1 MQSSPHV
8 IDLRELK
15 TKLSANK
22 RTMAC
27 IVMIMMVIL
36 NMAIGNDTIGDVSS
50 DDVDDDDYDDGNDD
64 DDNGKMN
71 ACTSTMSLR
80 SCFV

>member
-8 IDLRELK
+8 NDLRELNA
-15 TKLSANK
+15 KLSANK

-27 IVMIMMVIL
+27 IVTIMMVIL
-36 NMAIGNDTIGDVSS
+36 NMAIGNDTIGNVSS
-50 DDVDDDDYDDGNDD
+50 DDDDD

-71 ACTSTMSLR
+71 ACTSIMSLR

>member
-1 MQSSPHV
+1 MQSSRHV
-8 IDLRELK
+8 NDLRELK
-15 TKLSANK
+15 VKLSANK

-36 NMAIGNDTIGDVSS
+36 NMTIGNDTIGDVSS
-50 DDVDDDDYDDGNDD
+50 DDDYDYDDDYDDGD
-64 DDNGKMN
+64 GKMN
-71 ACTSTMSLR
+71 ARTSIMPLR

>member
-8 IDLRELK
+8 NDLRELK

-36 NMAIGNDTIGDVSS
+36 NMAIGNDTIGNVSS
-50 DDVDDDDYDDGNDD
+50 DDDD

-71 ACTSTMSLR
+71 ARTSIMSLR

>member
-27 IVMIMMVIL
+27 IVTIMMVIL

-50 DDVDDDDYDDGNDD
+50 DDDDYDDDD
-64 DDNGKMN
+64 DDDDGKMN
-71 ACTSTMSLR
+71 ACTSIMSLR

>member
-8 IDLRELK
+8 NDLRELK

-22 RTMAC
+22 RTTAC

-50 DDVDDDDYDDGNDD
+50 DDDDYDDDD
-64 DDNGKMN
+64 GKMN
-71 ACTSTMSLR
+71 ACKSIMSLR

>member
-8 IDLRELK
+8 NDLRELK
-15 TKLSANK
+15 AKLSANK
-22 RTMAC
+22 RITAC
-27 IVMIMMVIL
+27 IVMIMKVIL
-36 NMAIGNDTIGDVSS
+36 DMAIGNDTIGDASS
-50 DDVDDDDYDDGNDD
+50 DDDDDD

-71 ACTSTMSLR
+71 ARTSIMSLR

>member
-8 IDLRELK
+8 NDLRELK
-15 TKLSANK
+15 VKLSANK

-36 NMAIGNDTIGDVSS
+36 NMTIGIDTMGDVSS
-50 DDVDDDDYDDGNDD
+50 DDDDDDDDDYDDDD
-64 DDNGKMN
+64 DGDDVD
-71 ACTSTMSLR
+71 SQ
-80 SCFV
+80 

>member
-1 MQSSPHV
+1 MQSPPHV
-8 IDLRELK
+8 NDLRELK
-15 TKLSANK
+15 GKLSANK

-36 NMAIGNDTIGDVSS
+36 NMAIGIDTIGDVSS
-50 DDVDDDDYDDGNDD
+50 DAGDDDD

-71 ACTSTMSLR
+71 ARTSIMSLR
-80 SCFV
+80 YCFV

>member
-15 TKLSANK
+15 GKLSANK

-27 IVMIMMVIL
+27 IVMMMIMMVIL

-50 DDVDDDDYDDGNDD
+50 GDDHDE
-64 DDNGKMN
+64 DNGKMN
-71 ACTSTMSLR
+71 ARRSIMSLR

>member
-8 IDLRELK
+8 NDLRELK

-36 NMAIGNDTIGDVSS
+36 NMAIGNDTNGDVSI
-50 DDVDDDDYDDGNDD
+50 DDDDDD
-64 DDNGKMN
+64 DADDGKMN
-71 ACTSTMSLR
+71 ACTSIMSLR
-80 SCFV
+80 SYFV

>member
-8 IDLRELK
+8 NDLRELK
-15 TKLSANK
+15 KKLSANK

-36 NMAIGNDTIGDVSS
+36 NMAIGIDTMGDVSS
-50 DDVDDDDYDDGNDD
+50 DDDGDDDDYYDD
-64 DDNGKMN
+64 DDGKMN
-71 ACTSTMSLR
+71 AHTNIMSLR
-80 SCFV
+80 SFFV

>member
-1 MQSSPHV
+1 MQSSSHV

-22 RTMAC
+22 RTTAC
-27 IVMIMMVIL
+27 IVMIMMVVL

-50 DDVDDDDYDDGNDD
+50 DDDDYDE
-64 DDNGKMN
+64 DNGKMN
-71 ACTSTMSLR
+71 ARRSIMSLR